1 MKAGHDN
8 LLKVGKILSV
18 IVGLINM
25 AGRMGEVRFLG
36 SIGTRLVNR
45 ILVRARAAMCENR
58 KCHIEQMMTKTIGF
72 GRKWTAGI
80 SRQQDPRSIPLRGWS
95 LHRHEFDCEGLAGT
109 PTIDNTVGMN
119 KGYNLVRPKHRFHR
133 NCPTCV
139 SMSRLPPTR
148 TWPSCH
154 PFQVKVRN
162 ARSKQSWIGCR
173 SWHAFFISTPY
184 LCYCRGRVWV
194 SSLDLKKNMLPCF
207 PHHPKQ
213 TEPSTQIFCQ

>member
-80 SRQQDPRSIPLRGWS
+80 SRQQDPRSIPLRG
-95 LHRHEFDCEGLAGT
+95 
-109 PTIDNTVGMN
+109 
-119 KGYNLVRPKHRFHR
+119 
-133 NCPTCV
+133 
-139 SMSRLPPTR
+139 
-148 TWPSCH
+148 
-154 PFQVKVRN
+154 
-162 ARSKQSWIGCR
+162 
-173 SWHAFFISTPY
+173 
-184 LCYCRGRVWV
+184 
-194 SSLDLKKNMLPCF
+194 
-207 PHHPKQ
+207 
-213 TEPSTQIFCQ
+213 